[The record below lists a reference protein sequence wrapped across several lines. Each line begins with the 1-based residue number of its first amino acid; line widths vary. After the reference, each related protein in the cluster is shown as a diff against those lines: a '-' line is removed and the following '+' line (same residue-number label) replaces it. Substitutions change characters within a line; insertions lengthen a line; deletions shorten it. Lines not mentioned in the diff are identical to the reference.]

1 MAATLGPAI
10 FVVPPPDLTNPF
22 ELSQLD
28 RPLRGIVYN
37 THNAPLFV
45 CFTPKRPSF
54 VNSVTIHQHQTQ
66 PTMTYR
72 IKHTLAGLLVTTAL
86 GFAQVSEGTASD
98 DEQVFELSPFTV
110 EDAQD
115 GGYAATSTLAGS
127 RIRSDIRDLGASISI
142 TTKDF
147 LTDTGATDGE
157 SLLSLIGNVEVGGV
171 LGNFSD
177 ASGNNTNDA
186 RNNPQDAQRVRGLSA
201 ASITRDYFQT
211 NIPFDSYNTSRV
223 EVNRGPNS
231 ILFGLGSPG
240 GIINNT
246 TNLARIGQRF
256 GEVGFRVSHRGGHR
270 ATFDFNETIIEDRLA
285 VRVNYMNEEVIFK
298 QKPAFENDERYYV
311 NFDLTI
317 RKDNKDSWLG
327 KTSIKGSFES
337 GEIERNPPDTV
348 PPNDGYSSWFN
359 GIGGQDV
366 LNGILSVPGQ
376 NINNIGVNVLRPEWV
391 LGAVNAGLLSV
402 PAGMTADE
410 YAAAQGQFEPNFPVD
425 RFTGHRSIRTN
436 SFAPIFLFPAINF
449 NNASAGTQPGWNDP
463 ALSGIQGIMGRWRNS
478 KPGTNDLRWSSPAT
492 GGPGYNVPS
501 IQNRDI
507 FDYHNN
513 LFQGDT
519 NRVFT
524 DFDVSQFYLEQGFF
538 DGKMGLE
545 LAWNQQSR
553 RQERFNAFSSGNSK
567 QISID
572 ISKWQAPGDT
582 NQDGVG
588 DSFLNENF
596 GRPVVRWNDNSTTVD
611 HDDQD
616 TFRATLYGQLDFEDI
631 NDGWLG
637 KALGTHT
644 VTGLYEDRE
653 NNFQRRQ
660 TRGAWWADQGLYPG
674 SGAISNGDNN
684 NFRRIVK
691 SQVYLGPDSSGLTS
705 GDQLRLNLDGG
716 IQTKF
721 PAIGDKYGIWYYNN
735 TGSVERGETNQWR
748 IIESVQNLDITKETL
763 ESKAISIQSKLFGGN
778 LVGMYAVREDELNSW
793 RRIQQDAPSG
803 PSGSLAQRL
812 NDPGIN
818 ETDGNFNPALQN
830 LEATPFAIDKDD
842 TTTWSVVGHYPE
854 NWLGE
859 LPWDLNLSGH
869 YYEAESFQPAG
880 GQVNILNQP
889 LTSPLGT
896 TKEWGVSM
904 EIGSRLTIRY
914 NNFETI
920 NANDRTN
927 LPNAA
932 GAGQLGQ
939 IIGRQNFYLTRIVDS
954 EDSGLS
960 LTPDAADL
968 LLTFDTVPNNRQRGS
983 GTDADLIG
991 VSTYDEYYAK
1001 LLQILPPE
1009 VQAIYNF
1016 EIVRAGGLIE
1026 VFQTP
1031 LAGELRSTRD
1041 FVATGQEL
1049 DIAGKLTKN
1058 ISLSLNV
1065 AQQETVTSNTGPI
1078 AIPLANEIMQ
1088 RIRDLGLYDVR
1099 DSPFQGESGAIG
1111 ASRYEA
1117 VLRDM
1122 RLNSALD
1129 GTASAEQREWRT
1141 NVTGR
1146 YDFLEGRMNGLSIGG
1161 SLRYQ
1166 SAVAAG
1172 YPTILDANNEAV
1184 PDVANPRLGP
1194 KEMNGDMF
1202 LRYRRKLSD
1211 KLEWSIQLNARNL
1224 YRKNGSNDIPV
1235 AINPDGNV
1243 SYIRIPN
1250 ERQFFVTNTFKF

>member
-1 MAATLGPAI
+1 
-10 FVVPPPDLTNPF
+10 
-22 ELSQLD
+22 
-28 RPLRGIVYN
+28 
-37 THNAPLFV
+37 
-45 CFTPKRPSF
+45 
-54 VNSVTIHQHQTQ
+54 
-66 PTMTYR
+66 MTYR
-72 IKHTLAGLLVTTAL
+72 IKHTLAGLLITTAL
-86 GFAQVSEGTASD
+86 GFAQAPGGTGNVD
-98 DEQVFELSPFTV
+98 DEEVFELSPFTV
-110 EDAQD
+110 EDVQD

-127 RIRSDIRDLGASISI
+127 RIRSDIRDLGSSISI

-177 ASGNNTNDA
+177 ANGNNTNGA
-186 RNNPQDAQRVRGLSA
+186 RNNPQSAQRVRGLSS
-201 ASITRDYFQT
+201 ASLTRDYFQT
-211 NIPFDSYNTSRV
+211 NIPFDAYNTSRV

-246 TNLARIGQRF
+246 TNIARIGQRF
-256 GEVGFRVSHRGGHR
+256 GEVGFRISHRGGHR

-311 NFDLTI
+311 HFDLTV

-348 PPNDGYSSWFN
+348 PPNDGYSSWYN
-359 GIGGQDV
+359 GIGGQEA
-366 LNGILSVPGQ
+366 LNAILAVPGQ
-376 NINNIGVNVLRPEWV
+376 DINNIGVNGLKPEWV
-391 LGAVNAGLLSV
+391 LGAVSAGLLSV

-410 YAAAQGQFEPNFPVD
+410 FAAARGQFQPNFPVD
-425 RFTGHRSIRTN
+425 RFTGHRAIRTT
-436 SFAPIFLFPAINF
+436 SGVPVFLFPSINF
-449 NNASAGTQPGWNDP
+449 NSAAAGTEPGWNDP
-463 ALSGIQGIMGRWRNS
+463 GLSGIQGIMGRWRNS
-478 KPGTNDLRWSSPAT
+478 KPGTNDLRWSTAAT
-492 GGPGYNVPS
+492 GGPGYDVPS
-501 IQNRDI
+501 IQDRSI

-513 LFQGDT
+513 LFQGNT

-524 DFDVSQFYLEQGFF
+524 DFDVSQFYFEQGFF

-545 LAWNQQSR
+545 LALNQQTRDQS
-553 RQERFNAFSSGNSK
+553 RFNAFSSGDSK

-572 ISKWQAPGDT
+572 ISRWQAPGDT
-582 NQDGVG
+582 NQDGIG
-588 DSFLNENF
+588 DSFLNENY
-596 GRPVVRWNDNSTTVD
+596 GRPVVRWNDNTTTVQND
-611 HDDQD
+611 EQD
-616 TFRATLYGQLDFEDI
+616 TLRATLYGQLDFEDL
-631 NDGWLG
+631 NDGWFG
-637 KALGTHT
+637 KMMGTHT

-653 NNFQRRQ
+653 NNSQSRSS
-660 TRGAWWADQGLYPG
+660 RGSWWADTGLYPG
-674 SGAISNGDNN
+674 SPFISNGDNN

-691 SQVYLGPDSSGLTS
+691 SQVYLGKDASGNTS
-705 GDQLRLNLDGG
+705 GDQLRLDLDGG

-735 TGSVERGETNQWR
+735 QGSVERGETNEWR
-748 IIESVQNLDITKETL
+748 IIENVSSLSISKSTL
-763 ESKAISIQSKLFGGN
+763 ESKAVSLQSKMFGGH
-778 LVGMYAVREDELNSW
+778 LVAMYATREDELSTW
-793 RRIQQDAPSG
+793 RRIQETAPSG
-803 PSGSLAQRL
+803 PSGSTALRL
-812 NDPGIN
+812 NDPGIQ
-818 ETDGNFNPALQN
+818 ETNGNFNPALQQ

-854 NWLGE
+854 SWLGE

-889 LTSPLGT
+889 LASPLGT
-896 TKEWGVSM
+896 TKEWGVSV
-904 EIGSRLTIRY
+904 EVGSRIAIRY

-920 NANDRTN
+920 NANSRTN
-927 LPNAA
+927 L
-932 GAGQLGQ
+932 GGQLNQ
-939 IIGRQNFYLTRIVDS
+939 IVGRMDFFLNRIVDS

-960 LTPDAADL
+960 LFPTTSEDL
-968 LLTFDTVPNNRQRGS
+968 ALGFDTVPNNRQRQT

-991 VSTYDEYYAK
+991 VNSYDEYYAK

-1009 VQAIYNF
+1009 VQAIYNYR
-1016 EIVRAGGLIE
+1016 IVKAGGLIE
-1026 VFQTP
+1026 EYSDP
-1031 LAGELRSTRD
+1031 LNGSLQSTRD

-1065 AQQETVTSNTGPI
+1065 AQQQTVTSNTGPI
-1078 AIPLANEIMQ
+1078 AIPLANEINQ
-1088 RIRDLGLYDVR
+1088 RIIDLGLFNVR
-1099 DSPFQGESGAIG
+1099 DSPFQGETGAIG
-1111 ASRYEA
+1111 ASRYAA
-1117 VLRDM
+1117 VLRTI
-1122 RLNSALD
+1122 RAEKALD
-1129 GTASAEQREWRT
+1129 GTATPEQREWRT
-1141 NVTGR
+1141 NVTAR

-1172 YPTILDANNEAV
+1172 YPTILDEFGAAI

-1202 LRYRRKLSD
+1202 LRYRRQLSD

-1235 AINPDGNV
+1235 SINPDGNV
-1243 SYIRIPN
+1243 AYIRIPN
-1250 ERQFFVTNTFKF
+1250 ERQFFVSNTFKF

>member
-1 MAATLGPAI
+1 
-10 FVVPPPDLTNPF
+10 
-22 ELSQLD
+22 
-28 RPLRGIVYN
+28 
-37 THNAPLFV
+37 
-45 CFTPKRPSF
+45 
-54 VNSVTIHQHQTQ
+54 
-66 PTMTYR
+66 MTYR
-72 IKHTLAGLLVTTAL
+72 IKQTIAGMLATATL
-86 GFAQVSEGTASD
+86 GFAQVSEGTSNP
-98 DEQVFELSPFTV
+98 DEEEVFELSPFTV
-110 EDAQD
+110 EDVQD

-177 ASGNNTNDA
+177 ANGNNTNGV
-186 RNNPQDAQRVRGLSA
+186 RNNPQSGQRVRGLSS
-201 ASITRDYFQT
+201 ASTTRDYFQT
-211 NIPFDSYNTSRV
+211 RIPFDSYNTSRV

-246 TNLARIGQRF
+246 TNIARIGQRF

-285 VRVNYMNEEVIFK
+285 IRVNYLNEEIIFK
-298 QKPAFENDERYYV
+298 QKPAFEQDERYYA
-311 NFDLTI
+311 NFDLTL
-317 RKDNKDSWLG
+317 RQDTKDSWFG
-327 KTSIKGSFES
+327 KTSIKGSFEK

-348 PPNDGYSSWFN
+348 PPNDGFSSWYE
-359 GIGGQDV
+359 GIGGQEA

-376 NINNIGVNVLRPEWV
+376 DITNIGVNTLRPEWV
-391 LGAVNAGLLSV
+391 LGAINAGLITV
-402 PAGMTADE
+402 PDGMTAQE
-410 YAAAQGQFEPNFPVD
+410 YADARGQFEPKHAVD
-425 RFTGHRSIRTN
+425 RFTGHRAIRTN

-449 NNASAGTQPGWNDP
+449 NSAAAGTEPGWNDP
-463 ALSGIQGIMGRWRNS
+463 ALARIQGIMGRWRKNP
-478 KPGTNDLRWSSPAT
+478 PGTNDLRWSSPAT
-492 GGPGYNVPS
+492 GGPGYDVPS

-513 LFQGDT
+513 LFQGTT
-519 NRVFT
+519 NRVYT

-538 DGKMGLE
+538 DGKVGLE
-545 LAWNQQSR
+545 FAWNQQSR
-553 RQERFNAFSSGNSK
+553 TQDRFNAFSGGSSK

-572 ISKWQAPGDT
+572 ISRWQAPGDT
-582 NQDGVG
+582 NGDGVG

-596 GRPVVRWNDNSTTVD
+596 GRPVVRWDDNTRTVE
-611 HDDQD
+611 HNDQD
-616 TFRATLYGQLDFEDI
+616 TFRGTLYGQLDFNDI
-631 NDGWLG
+631 NDGWFG
-637 KALGTHT
+637 KMMGVHT
-644 VTGLYEDRE
+644 LTTLYEDRE
-653 NNFQRRQ
+653 NNNRSRS

-674 SGAISNGDNN
+674 SPFISNGDNN

-691 SQVYLGPDSSGLTS
+691 SQVYLGPDSSGLT
-705 GDQLRLNLDGG
+705 DPQNIRLDLNGG
-716 IQTKF
+716 IQTRF
-721 PAIGDKYGIWYYNN
+721 PAIGDKYGIWYFQNQ
-735 TGSVERGETNQWR
+735 GGVKRGETNEWR
-748 IIESVQNLDITKETL
+748 IIENVSGLSISKSTL
-763 ESKAISIQSKLFGGN
+763 ESQAVSLQSKMFGGN
-778 LVGMYAVREDELNSW
+778 LVGMYAWREDELNSW
-793 RRIQQDAPSG
+793 RRLQQTAPSG

-818 ETDGNFNPALQN
+818 ETDGNFNPALQQ
-830 LEATPFAIDKDD
+830 LEATPFATDKDD
-842 TTTWSVVGHYPE
+842 TTTWSIVGHYPE

-859 LPWDLNLSGH
+859 LPWDLNLSAH

-889 LTSPLGT
+889 LASPLGT
-896 TKEWGVSM
+896 TEEWGISL
-904 EIGSRLTIRY
+904 EIGKRLAIRY
-914 NNFETI
+914 NNFETV
-920 NANDRTN
+920 NANSRTN
-927 LPNAA
+927 L
-932 GAGQLGQ
+932 GGQLGQ
-939 IIGRQNFYLTRIVDS
+939 VVGRQNFYLTRIVDS

-960 LTPDAADL
+960 LFPTTPEDL
-968 LLTFDTVPNNRQRGS
+968 ALTFDTVPNNRQRQT

-991 VSTYDEYYAK
+991 VNSYDEYYAK

-1031 LAGELRSTRD
+1031 LSGSLQSTRD

-1065 AQQETVTSNTGPI
+1065 AQQETVTSNTGPV

-1088 RIRDLGLYDVR
+1088 RIRDLGLYNVR
-1099 DSPFQGESGAIG
+1099 DSPFQGEQGAIG

-1117 VLRDM
+1117 VLRVL
-1122 RLNSALD
+1122 RAEKALD
-1129 GTASAEQREWRT
+1129 GTASPEQREWRT
-1141 NVTGR
+1141 NVTAR
-1146 YDFLEGRMNGLSIGG
+1146 YDFLEGRLNGLSIGG
-1161 SLRYQ
+1161 SVRYQ
-1166 SAVAAG
+1166 SAIAAG
-1172 YPTILDANNEAV
+1172 YPTILDEFGAAI

-1202 LRYRRKLSD
+1202 LRYRRKLTD
-1211 KLEWSIQLNARNL
+1211 KIDWTIQLNARNL
-1224 YRKNGSNDIPV
+1224 YRKNGNDDIPIS
-1235 AINPDGNV
+1235 INPDGRV
-1243 SYIRIPN
+1243 AYIRIPN
-1250 ERQFFVTNTFKF
+1250 ERQFFVSNTFKF